1 MKNPIKKLSNLC
13 ANKAGFT
20 QVLIAIV
27 IVIVAVIMI
36 MVAAVVLSLF
46 GTAINNVSGLSAAAN
61 TTIASV
67 QTSGFGALQLLTV
80 VIYVLA
86 AVAIIGAVMGIFA
99 YIRMRQE

>member
-1 MKNPIKKLSNLC
+1 MNPISKLLHNKK
-13 ANKAGFT
+13 GFT
-20 QVLIAIV
+20 QVLVAIIV
-27 IVIVAVIMI
+27 VIVAVIMI

-67 QTSGFGALQLLTV
+67 QTSGFGALQLLTIV
-80 VIYVLA
+80 VYVLA

-99 YIRMRQE
+99 YVRMQRE

>member
-1 MKNPIKKLSNLC
+1 MKTMNKVRELLHNPK
-13 ANKAGFT
+13 GFT
-20 QVLIAIV
+20 QVLVAIV

-46 GTAINNVSGLSAAAN
+46 GTAINQVSGLSSAAN
-61 TTIASV
+61 TTISSV

-99 YIRMRQE
+99 YLRMRNE

>member
-1 MKNPIKKLSNLC
+1 
-13 ANKAGFT
+13 
-20 QVLIAIV
+20 
-27 IVIVAVIMI
+27 MI

-46 GTAINNVSGLSAAAN
+46 GTAINQVSGLSSAAN

-86 AVAIIGAVMGIFA
+86 SLSLRDLDRKAVAIIGAVMGIFA
-99 YIRMRQE
+99 YLRMRNE